1 MSSGPAYE
9 EEPTSENSL
18 ETPLE
23 RAARTEAEAQSEAGV
38 AARDER
44 EADTVIGDVGDYVA
58 RTDPAALPA
67 AEAQLNA
74 WDIPTDP
81 LDGVP
86 GDVALHPG
94 EEGEPLVAIFS
105 AGTESEANIV
115 RGLLESEGIPTMFR
129 DSSSPAAYGSV
140 FGVAES
146 RWGDLLVGAAQAD
159 LARQIIAAAQEPSP
173 DVSDTSRSSDTSV
186 S

>member
-9 EEPTSENSL
+9 EEAV

-23 RAARTEAEAQSEAGV
+23 RAARAEQLRQEEQSQGND
-38 AARDER
+38 AREEH
-44 EADTVIGDVGDYVA
+44 EADVVIGDVGEYVA
-58 RTDPAALPA
+58 QTDPAGLPE

-74 WDIPTDP
+74 WEIPTDP
-81 LDGVP
+81 LEGVP
-86 GDVALHPG
+86 ADVVLHPG
-94 EEGEPLVAIFS
+94 EEGVPFVPVFS

-115 RGLLESEGIPTMFR
+115 RGLLESEGIPVVVR
-129 DSSSPAAYGSV
+129 DSASPVAYGSV
-140 FGVAES
+140 FGIAEA

-173 DVSDTSRSSDTSV
+173 DPSLSSSDS
-186 S
+186 SL